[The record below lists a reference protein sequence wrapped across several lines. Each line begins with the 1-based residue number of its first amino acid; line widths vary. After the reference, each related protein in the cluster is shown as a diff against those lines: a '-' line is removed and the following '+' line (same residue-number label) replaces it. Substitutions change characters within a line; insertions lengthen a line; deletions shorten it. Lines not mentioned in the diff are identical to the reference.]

1 MKFGKLKC
9 KILSV
14 LSEEYKNNNKENI
27 GKILKLIKEDKNF
40 KELYLFYE
48 DFEKLSI
55 KEPKQYLDNLKN
67 ILNKKFELVTETS
80 NKIEKLLPKNIDYE
94 YNSIYEGLDLLAI
107 EIDLNNIVKKNES
120 IELLENHLISEKEE
134 IIEEGEINFTTN
146 ENLLKTILVN
156 NFNILYE
163 NNLDETEKKLF
174 REIIS
179 INKSD
184 LNNNFN
190 LLKEEILKK
199 LDDIILENNDEVLN
213 EKIKEVKKE
222 VLLNSQV
229 NKLNYL
235 KLKDL
240 SNEII

>member
-55 KEPKQYLDNLKN
+55 KEPKQYLDNLKDL
-67 ILNKKFELVTETS
+67 LNKKFELVTETS

-107 EIDLNNIVKKNES
+107 EFDLNNIVKKNES
-120 IELLENHLISEKEE
+120 IKLLENHLITEKEE
-134 IIEEGEINFTTN
+134 IIEESEINFTTN
-146 ENLLKTILVN
+146 EKLLKTILVN

-174 REIIS
+174 KEIIS

-199 LDDIILENNDEVLN
+199 LDDIILDNNNEVLN
-213 EKIKEVKKE
+213 EKIK
-222 VLLNSQV
+222 
-229 NKLNYL
+229 
-235 KLKDL
+235 
-240 SNEII
+240 

>member
-27 GKILKLIKEDKNF
+27 GKVLKLIKEDKNF

-55 KEPKQYLDNLKN
+55 KEPKQYLDNLKEL
-67 ILNKKFELVTETS
+67 LNNKFELVTETS
-80 NKIEKLLPKNIDYE
+80 NKIEKLLPKNIEYE
-94 YNSIYEGLDLLAI
+94 YNSIYEGLDLLGI
-107 EIDLNNIVKKNES
+107 KFDLNNIVKKNES
-120 IELLENHLISEKEE
+120 IELLENHLISEKEV

-146 ENLLKTILVN
+146 EKLLKTILVN

-163 NNLDETEKKLF
+163 NNLDEAEKKLF

-179 INKSD
+179 INESD

-199 LDDIILENNDEVLN
+199 LDDIILENNDQFLN
-213 EKIKEVKKE
+213 EKIKEVKKQ
-222 VLLNSQV
+222 VLSNNEV

>member
-55 KEPKQYLDNLKN
+55 KEPKQYLDNLKDL
-67 ILNKKFELVTETS
+67 LNKKFELVTETS

-107 EIDLNNIVKKNES
+107 EFDLNNIVKKNES

-146 ENLLKTILVN
+146 EKLLKTILVN

-174 REIIS
+174 KEIIS

-199 LDDIILENNDEVLN
+199 LDDIILENNNEVLN

-222 VLLNSQV
+222 VLLNNEV

>member
-55 KEPKQYLDNLKN
+55 KEPKQYLDNLKDL
-67 ILNKKFELVTETS
+67 LNKKFELVTETS

-107 EIDLNNIVKKNES
+107 EFDLNNIVKKNES
-120 IELLENHLISEKEE
+120 IKLLENHLITEKEE

-146 ENLLKTILVN
+146 EKLLKTILVN

-174 REIIS
+174 KEIIS

-199 LDDIILENNDEVLN
+199 LDDIILENNNEVLN

-222 VLLNSQV
+222 VLLNNEV

>member
-55 KEPKQYLDNLKN
+55 KEPKQYLDNLKDL
-67 ILNKKFELVTETS
+67 LNKKFELVTETS

-107 EIDLNNIVKKNES
+107 EFDLNNIVKKNES
-120 IELLENHLISEKEE
+120 IKLLENHLISEKEE

-146 ENLLKTILVN
+146 EKLLKTILVN

-174 REIIS
+174 KEIIS

-199 LDDIILENNDEVLN
+199 LDDIILENNNEVLN

-222 VLLNSQV
+222 VLLNSEV

>member
-55 KEPKQYLDNLKN
+55 KEPKQYLDNLKDL
-67 ILNKKFELVTETS
+67 LNKKFELVTETS

>member
-107 EIDLNNIVKKNES
+107 EFDLNNIVKKNES

>member
-14 LSEEYKNNNKENI
+14 LSEEYRNNNKENI

-55 KEPKQYLDNLKN
+55 KEPKQYLNNLKDV
-67 ILNKKFELVTETS
+67 LSEKFELITETS
-80 NKIEKLLPKNIDYE
+80 NKIEKLLPKDIEYE
-94 YNSIYEGLDLLAI
+94 YNSIYEGLDLLSI
-107 EIDLNNIVKKNES
+107 KFDLNNIVKKHES
-120 IELLENHLISEKEE
+120 VDLLENHLITDKEE
-134 IIEEGEINFTTN
+134 IIEESNNMYTKN
-146 ENLLKTILVN
+146 EKLLKTILVN

-174 REIIS
+174 KEIIS
-179 INKSD
+179 INESD
-184 LNNNFN
+184 LKVNFN
-190 LLKEEILKK
+190 LLKEDILKK
-199 LDDIILENNDEVLN
+199 LDNIIKENHDEILN
-213 EKIKEVKKE
+213 EKIKEVKDE
-222 VLLNSQV
+222 VLLNSKV

-240 SNEII
+240 SNDII